1 VPVQCHLHAPCPLF
15 RPDYFKSDFTVPN
28 YFLIAFGTPK
38 LGCGSGVRGEV
49 FAQPRR
55 ATAA

>member
-1 VPVQCHLHAPCPLF
+1 LF
-15 RPDYFKSDFTVPN
+15 RQDYFKSDFTVPI
-28 YFLIAFGTPK
+28 FLLIAFGTPK

-55 ATAA
+55 VTAA